1 MMNGTMKMNFPGVS
15 AVVAVVAPWKSAA
28 SLLALLFAA
37 GIARAATNEIDTDK
51 LAALSFKDLMD
62 VQIPTVYGASK
73 HQQSLTEAPS
83 DVTIVTADEIKKSGY
98 RTLKEVLNSVTG
110 FYTTSDGAYDYVGT
124 RGFNRPGDYGG
135 RILITI
141 DGHRM
146 NDDIFGSAAIG
157 TEALLDVDLIERV
170 EVIRGP
176 GSSLYGN
183 NALLAVINIVTR
195 RGRDFKGGEV
205 SGSFGSYDTYTGRF
219 SYGDRYTN
227 GLEYALSGSYL
238 DSAGNDG
245 VYYPEFAGIN
255 HGYAGPYGASRVP
268 GVFASIGYKGFSL
281 EGGFA
286 RRTETIPAAY
296 TDVFNDSRGAV
307 TDERAFADLRW
318 QHHFDNDWELTTR
331 VYYDHYNY
339 SGDYPLS
346 QYAYG
351 NPLYPGP
358 ITINEDRD
366 DEESLGNEVQISK
379 TLFQQHLVTVGAEYH
394 HDFILDQRN
403 FDAGGPTYLNANNTA
418 DTVGAYLQDEY
429 AILHNLILNAGARYD
444 WFSSFGDTVNPRIAL
459 IYSPCTNSTFKAIYG
474 QAFRAPNAYELYYV
488 APGYDVSQQ
497 LKPETIHS
505 YELDYD
511 QVLNPHLKL
520 ATAVFYYDVND
531 LISFGLDANGNS
543 TFGNVASATSKGG
556 EIELDGNWA
565 KGWRA
570 RLSYTYADARDGAT
584 GQRLSN
590 SPEHLAK
597 FNLTAPLWPEKV
609 FANFEILGMS
619 DRTTVQGNGVGS
631 PWLANFTIFSREILS
646 GVELSAGIYNLFDK
660 KYSDPVGSDFAET
673 SVQQNGRS
681 FRVKLT
687 YRF

>member
-1 MMNGTMKMNFPGVS
+1 MNGTVKMALHGVS
-15 AVVAVVAPWKSAA
+15 AFVAAAA
-28 SLLALLFAA
+28 SGKNLGFILALSIAA
-37 GIARAATNEIDTDK
+37 GITHSQTNTIDTDK
-51 LAALSFKDLMD
+51 LAALSFKDLME

-73 HQQSLTEAPS
+73 HEQSLTEAPA

-98 RTLKEVLNSVTG
+98 RTLQEILNSVAG
-110 FYTTSDGAYDYVGT
+110 FYTTSDGAYDYIGT

-176 GSSLYGN
+176 GSSLYGD
-183 NALLAVINIVTR
+183 NAVLAVINIITR
-195 RGRDFKGGEV
+195 RGRDFNGGEI
-205 SGSFGSYDTYTGRF
+205 SGAYGSYDTYTGRF
-219 SYGDRYTN
+219 SYGNRYTN
-227 GLEYALSGSYL
+227 GLEFALSGSYL
-238 DSAGNDG
+238 DSGGNDG
-245 VYYPEFAGIN
+245 VYYPEYANLN
-255 HGYAGPYGASRVP
+255 HGYAEHNGASRDP
-268 GVFASIGYKGFSL
+268 SAFASISYQDFSL
-281 EGGFA
+281 EGGFVQ
-286 RRTETIPAAY
+286 RTETIPAAY

-307 TDERAFADLRW
+307 TDQRAFADLKW

-331 VYYDHYNY
+331 VYYDHYRY
-339 SGDYPLS
+339 DGDYPS
-346 QYAYG
+346 PQYAYG
-351 NPLYPGP
+351 SPLYPGT
-358 ITINEDRD
+358 ITMNEDRD
-366 DEESLGNEVQISK
+366 NQESLGGEAQVSK
-379 TLFQQHLVTVGAEYH
+379 TLFQQHRVTVGTEYR

-403 FDAGGPTYLNANNTA
+403 LDVGGPTYLNANDTA
-418 DTVGAYLQDEY
+418 NTVGAYVQDEY
-429 AILHNLILNAGARYD
+429 SILHNLILNAGARYD
-444 WFSSFGDTVNPRIAL
+444 WFSTFGDTVNPRVAL

-474 QAFRAPNAYELYYV
+474 QAFRAPTAYELYYV
-488 APGYDVSQQ
+488 APGYASSQQ

-511 QVLNPHLKL
+511 QVLNSHLKL
-520 ATAVFYYDVND
+520 ATSVFYYDIDD
-531 LISFGLDANGNS
+531 LISFGLDSNGNS
-543 TFGNVASATSKGG
+543 TFGNLASATSKGG

-570 RLSYTYADARDGAT
+570 QLSYTYADARDGAI

-597 FNLTAPLWPEKV
+597 FNLTAPIWQEKV

-619 DRTTVQGNGVGS
+619 DRTTVQGNDVGS
-631 PWLANFTIFSREILS
+631 YWVANFTLFSREIVK
-646 GVELSAGIYNLFDK
+646 GVELSAGIYNIFDK
-660 KYSDPVGSDFAET
+660 KYSDPVGSDFPED
-673 SVQQNGRS
+673 SIQQYGRS